1 MHGNKFLGGQMAT
14 LSLQKLIKNNYKDDY
29 LDVVT
34 YSDNSFLVDSGE
46 LLKIKPHGNTDI
58 GQAIDF
64 AIKLLNKRHGNKNI
78 ILITDS
84 EPTTTSNNQLPED
97 NMYRAAYLSGK
108 ENIRLNIIMLDK
120 SQNLRLICEQMA
132 NLNGNSTIVY
142 VENPLNLKEFLIH
155 SFIKYKK

>member
-1 MHGNKFLGGQMAT
+1 MVEWCWHT
-14 LSLQKLIKNNYKDDY
+14 R
-29 LDVVT
+29 V
-34 YSDNSFLVDSGE
+34 
-46 LLKIKPHGNTDI
+46 
-58 GQAIDF
+58 
-64 AIKLLNKRHGNKNI
+64 KLLNKRNGNKNI

-132 NLNGNSTIVY
+132 NLNGNSTVVY

-155 SFIKYKK
+155 SFIKYKKYNWKLVECQNIRNKNSNKSTIRKYKKTRGQVY